1 MRTFSSYGPV
11 NPKLHYYAPRKEL
24 LDFGYGQLVGNS
36 YEEGGHYIT
45 VWGSRQ
51 TGKSWALREILFR
64 LKKDEKFH
72 VLKINLENLK
82 QTKDVSI
89 ILQNISESI
98 GSGLNK
104 TVPVV
109 DTPEKFQ
116 NIFSNK
122 VLDRPLILIL
132 DEFDS
137 LNEDAISAIVGTF
150 RNIYTIRQDQSDR
163 PTDKKDYL
171 LHAVALIGVRSVL
184 GVENAKGSPFN
195 VQRSMQ
201 IPNLTF
207 DEVETMFRRH
217 EQESG
222 QRVDQEVIDTLFY
235 ETQGQPGLT
244 CWFGELLTEGW
255 GQFRVTPEM
264 PMDMPLF
271 QRAYRAGLYRL
282 PNNNILNIISK
293 VKVTPYKEIVLRLL
307 GTREKVIF
315 AYDKTDLNF
324 LYTNGVIDIEETD
337 DNNQNELHAKFA
349 CPFVQKRLFNFL
361 TDELFDIGD
370 ELYEPFEDI
379 ESAINEIRID
389 IRQMMKFYQKYL
401 IKNSYWIL
409 KSAPRRSDLRIFEAV
424 FHFNV
429 YMYLSRFI
437 RRYGGEVYPEF
448 PTGNGQID
456 LILKYGE
463 KRYGVELKSYVDRS
477 EYRKALKQSAAYGQ
491 QLGLKEIS
499 LIFFIDN
506 IDADNRKKFENDF
519 NDPDTGVKV
528 MPFFVETRSLNDC

>member
-11 NPKLHYYAPRKEL
+11 DIEINYYAPRKEL
-24 LDFGYGQLVGNS
+24 LDFGYRQLVGPNP
-36 YEEGGHYIT
+36 EKGGHYIT

-64 LKKDEKFH
+64 LKKDEKYH

-82 QTKDVSI
+82 QTKDVCI
-89 ILQNISESI
+89 ILEHLSESI

-104 TVPVV
+104 TIPVV
-109 DTPEKFQ
+109 NTPEKFQ
-116 NIFSNK
+116 NIFSCK
-122 VLDRPLILIL
+122 VLDKPLVLIL
-132 DEFDS
+132 DEFDA
-137 LNEDAISAIVGTF
+137 LNEDAISAIVSTF

-184 GVENAKGSPFN
+184 GVESAKGSPFN

-201 IPNLTF
+201 IPSLTF
-207 DEVETMFRRH
+207 DEVETMFRWH

-235 ETQGQPGLT
+235 EIQGQPGLT
-244 CWFGELLTEGW
+244 CWFGELLTQGW
-255 GQFRVTPEM
+255 GQFRVTPAM
-264 PMDMPLF
+264 PMDMALF
-271 QRAYRAGLYRL
+271 ERAYRAGLYRL

-307 GTREKVIF
+307 GTREKVAF
-315 AYDKTDLNF
+315 AYDKIDLNF
-324 LYTNGVIDIEETD
+324 LYTNGVIDIEEID
-337 DNNQNELHAKFA
+337 DHNQKELYAKFA

-379 ESAINEIRID
+379 ESAINETRID
-389 IRQMMKFYQKYL
+389 VRQMMKFYQKYL
-401 IKNSYWIL
+401 IKNSHWIL
-409 KSAPRRSDLRIFEAV
+409 ERAPRRSDLRIFEAV

-456 LILKYGE
+456 LVLKYAE
-463 KRYGVELKSYVDRS
+463 KTYGVELKSYIDRA

-499 LIFFIDN
+499 LIFFIEY
-506 IDADNRKKFENDF
+506 IDADNKIKFETDF

-528 MPFFVETRSLNDC
+528 RPVFVETKSLNDL